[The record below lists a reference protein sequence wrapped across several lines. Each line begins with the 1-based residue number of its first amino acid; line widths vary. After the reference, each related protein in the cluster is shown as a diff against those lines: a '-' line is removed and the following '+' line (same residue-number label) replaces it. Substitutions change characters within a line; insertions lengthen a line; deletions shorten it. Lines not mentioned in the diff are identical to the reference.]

1 MSATADQSTDRSSRT
16 PALEIVD
23 LSHAWPDVTDPVLH
37 GLSLTIDA
45 GEHVFLAGP
54 SGSGKS
60 TLLSLIGG
68 LIQAEHGSLRI
79 AGCELA
85 PLSRTARDRFRAD
98 HVGVIF
104 QQFNLLPWLDA
115 VANVRLGCHF
125 SAQRRGRAIE
135 LDGSLDA
142 AAARLLDAMQLPR
155 QRWSQ
160 RAGAL
165 SVGEQQRVAAARALI
180 GGPTLLLA
188 DEPSSALDSDRRDA
202 FLELLFAEAGRA
214 GAAILFVSHDR
225 ALQGRF
231 DRALELTAIQQP
243 PRQPERAA

>member
-1 MSATADQSTDRSSRT
+1 MSAPVVHRNHRSSLE
-16 PALEIVD
+16 PALEIAD
-23 LSHAWPDVTDPVLH
+23 LGHVWPGATDAVLS
-37 GLSLTIDA
+37 GLSLQVDA
-45 GEHVFLAGP
+45 GERVFLAGP

-60 TLLSLIGG
+60 TLLALIGG
-68 LIQAEHGSLRI
+68 LIRVEQGSIRI
-79 AGCELA
+79 AGTALE
-85 PLSRTARDRFRAD
+85 PLSGAVRDRLRAN

-115 VANVRLGCHF
+115 VANVRLGCSF
-125 SAQRRGRAIE
+125 SAERRRRAAD

-142 AAARLLDAMQLPR
+142 AAARLLAAMQLPR

-160 RAGAL
+160 RAGTL

-188 DEPSSALDSDRRDA
+188 DEPTSALDSDRRDV
-202 FLELLFAEAGRA
+202 FLELLFAEAERTGS
-214 GAAILFVSHDR
+214 AILFVSHDR
-225 ALQGRF
+225 SLEPRF

-243 PRQPERAA
+243 EGAA